1 MRLNKIK
8 IKYIC
13 MKNWDMIYITLE
25 IQTSPVALR
34 YLGVMIWEN
43 HIRELWE
50 YFKLWKMTLN
60 RAFMGWYWGC
70 GKWPQIEHLWVD
82 IEDAEKDPKS
92 SVCTDVFSSRLRG
105 FIWYKTPLWYYHF
118 PFMCLSRLDR
128 DPFFLCVCFQLSTQ
142 DTLVGQRYYD
152 E

>member
-13 MKNWDMIYITLE
+13 MKKRDMIYIRVE

-50 YFKLWKMTLN
+50 YFNLWKTTLN
-60 RAFMGWYWGC
+60 RAYAPMSSHPDSEDLFGIKRLY
-70 GKWPQIEHLWVD
+70 D
-82 IEDAEKDPKS
+82 III
-92 SVCTDVFSSRLRG
+92 FSS
-105 FIWYKTPLWYYHF
+105 
-118 PFMCLSRLDR
+118 
-128 DPFFLCVCFQLSTQ
+128 
-142 DTLVGQRYYD
+142 
-152 E
+152 